1 MIIGTAKEGKEATCL
16 LMSDIY
22 CSPGY
27 NSFERK
33 RDSNRPDA
41 DVWCGELAYDEIF
54 IRLYDLFL
62 GEEFSIICQEELCL
76 VIEALCFGQL
86 CIV

>member
-33 RDSNRPDA
+33 RGIAIDPMQM
-41 DVWCGELAYDEIF
+41 V
-54 IRLYDLFL
+54 
-62 GEEFSIICQEELCL
+62 
-76 VIEALCFGQL
+76 
-86 CIV
+86 

>member
-33 RDSNRPDA
+33 RGSNRPDA
-41 DVWCGELAYDEIF
+41 DGIMV
-54 IRLYDLFL
+54 R
-62 GEEFSIICQEELCL
+62 
-76 VIEALCFGQL
+76 
-86 CIV
+86 